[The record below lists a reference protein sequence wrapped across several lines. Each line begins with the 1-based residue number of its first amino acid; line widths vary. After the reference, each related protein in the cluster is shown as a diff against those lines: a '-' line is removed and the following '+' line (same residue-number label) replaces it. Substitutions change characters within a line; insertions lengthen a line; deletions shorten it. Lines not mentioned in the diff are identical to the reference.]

1 MGVMPVI
8 APTIASRYCI
18 TNFGET
24 SSDIIVKRQ
33 KELREKKKE
42 EDLKP
47 KKKTTRSNSKCQYKT
62 LEEEQEERF
71 QVIEEHLK
79 VYQNVFPKLI
89 EEFKEIDD
97 PRDPKKI
104 DHKLTSVLVYGIFL
118 FLLRMPSRRQ
128 ANNVLTRPQ
137 FRENLKT
144 IFPELKEED
153 LDDLPHGDTVKRIL
167 SLIDVE
173 QIQKMKLKLIY
184 DLIRK
189 KKFKR
194 HKITGRYI
202 INIDGTQKFSSDHP
216 FSSEALRREVKIK
229 NGKKTKY
236 YVYILEAN
244 MVFENGLSIP
254 LLTEFCEFS
263 KGDLDNDKQD
273 CELNAVKRLMKKIK
287 DFFPR
292 LPIMINL
299 DGLYPNGPMMHF
311 CRKYNWD
318 SMMVLKDDKLPQ
330 VWNEFNGLKQ
340 LESDNTLEN
349 IWGDRKQK
357 FTWVNDINY
366 EYGENHQYT
375 ELVHVVVCEETW
387 EDVDKDGNIV
397 KKTRKFAWISG
408 KPLNKR
414 NVTTRCN
421 KIGRHRWDIEEN
433 ILIEKHHGYQSEHAF
448 SRDWNAMKGF
458 HYLMRLARLIDV
470 LCNYSIGLYERIQSL
485 GITGLVNFFKETLL
499 ATVLDRSRIRSFL
512 RKRHYM
518 QLIW

>member
-1 MGVMPVI
+1 MI

-18 TNFGET
+18 TKFEKT
-24 SSDIIVKRQ
+24 PSDIIAEKQ
-33 KELREKKKE
+33 KELREKKEKE
-42 EDLKP
+42 GLKP

-62 LEEEQEERF
+62 VEEEQEERY

-79 VYQNVFPKLI
+79 VYQNIFPQLM
-89 EEFKEIDD
+89 EDFKDIDD
-97 PRDPKKI
+97 PRDSKKI
-104 DHKLTSVLVYGIFL
+104 NHKLTSVLVYGIFL
-118 FLLRMPSRRQ
+118 YLLKIPSRRQ

-153 LDDLPHGDTVKRIL
+153 LDDLPHGDTVNRIL

-173 QIQKMKLKLIY
+173 QIQSMKLKLIF

-216 FSSEALRREVKIK
+216 FSPEALKRNVNVKD
-229 NGKKTKY
+229 GKKTQY

-273 CELNAVKRLMKKIK
+273 CELNAVKRLMKRIK
-287 DFFPR
+287 RFFPR
-292 LPIMINL
+292 LPIMLNL
-299 DGLYPNGPMMHF
+299 DGLYPNGPMIHL
-311 CRKYNWD
+311 CREYNWD
-318 SMMVLKDDKLPQ
+318 FMMVLKDDKLPQ
-330 VWNEFNGLKQ
+330 VWNEYNGLCQ
-340 LESDNTLEN
+340 FESDNTLEN

-366 EYGENHQYT
+366 YYGKNQKYT

-387 EDVDKDGNIV
+387 EDVNQEGDIV
-397 KKTRKFAWISG
+397 EHSKKFAWISAR
-408 KPLNKR
+408 PLNKN
-414 NVTTRCN
+414 NVVGRCN
-421 KIGRHRWDIEEN
+421 KIARHRWDIEEN

-448 SRDWNAMKGF
+448 SKDWNSMKGF
-458 HYLMRLARLIDV
+458 HYLMRLARLMDV
-470 LCNYSIGLYERIQSL
+470 LCHYSIKLYERIQSL
-485 GITGLVNFFKETLL
+485 GVKGLVNFFKETLL
-499 ATVLDRSRIRSFL
+499 ATVLDRSRISSFL
-512 RKRHYM
+512 RERHYI
-518 QLIW
+518 QFIW